1 MSADLT
7 PTGDDLDAVPVDDVV
22 AEMVQA
28 MRDRHPAL
36 REISARDLEAALAEL
51 LPVYG
56 AMVQARTFG
65 HDYKRREQR
74 ANSLTTRVYAISRLL
89 RLAADAEQAANAGV
103 EPAANR
109 TMARMLRDSARRE
122 GTR

>member
-1 MSADLT
+1 VTTDLT
-7 PTGDDLDAVPVDDVV
+7 PTGDELAQPDDVA
-22 AEMVQA
+22 AEMVEV
-28 MRDRHPAL
+28 MRERHPAL
-36 REISARDLEAALAEL
+36 RAISAADLAQALAEV

-56 AMVQARTFG
+56 ALVQARTFG

-74 ANSLTTRVYAISRLL
+74 ADALTTRVYAISRLQ
-89 RLAADAEQAANAGV
+89 RLAADAEQAANAGI

-122 GTR
+122 GNR

>member
-1 MSADLT
+1 MTTDLT
-7 PTGDDLDAVPVDDVV
+7 PTGDELARPDDVA
-22 AEMVQA
+22 AEMVEV

-36 REISARDLEAALAEL
+36 RAIPAEDLAQALAEV

-56 AMVQARTFG
+56 ALVQARTFG

-74 ANSLTTRVYAISRLL
+74 ADALTTRVYAISRLL
-89 RLAADAEQAANAGV
+89 RLAADAEQSANAGV

-122 GTR
+122 GNR